1 MMSCLVSPRD
11 LIISTLHIPTV
22 VPVFAS
28 STATRRREAHML
40 KHLTLGAAALALLA
54 MSASAQQPTPRPQQ
68 GAAQQGSQQ
77 PPHGRPQPTEPW
89 RIIAL
94 PQSSL
99 VFGRDGSL
107 IGETG
112 REWRTNVSLR
122 SLPKYVGAAF
132 IAVEDQRFYQHDG
145 VDVIGVASAVKGKLF
160 GDRRGGASTIT
171 QQLVGNM
178 HPELID
184 RRDLSLGRKL
194 REQQAAREME
204 RHYTKEQILEAYLNT
219 INFGHGWYG
228 VETAARHYFGKSA
241 ARLTL
246 GEAALLAA
254 LPKSPVYYDPGV
266 YPERAR
272 QRRDL
277 ILGLMAQQ
285 GLVTLTA
292 ANTAK
297 RERIQVAPNTGLS
310 APSHYFVDAV
320 RQEAAR
326 IGINVF
332 GGGYRVYTT
341 LDPALQRAATSALAD
356 GIARLEALP
365 NYQHARFGA
374 PPKPPADAATPAPAQ
389 PTPAST
395 DYLQGAAV
403 VLDPATGD
411 VRALVGG
418 RSYAASPFNRATQA
432 LRQPGSSFK
441 PFLYAKALESGLAS
455 SAIVP
460 DTAITIPLEDGTTY
474 EPKNVDT
481 VFMGPITMRESLVKS
496 RNTVAV
502 QVGLLIG
509 MDSVAALASRVGIEA
524 PVAPFPSSALGASVV
539 NPLNFVSAYTAFA
552 NLGQVVEPRLIQR
565 IEDLTGRVV
574 YTAPPPVSRQVLDP
588 RVAFIVRDVLR
599 ETAERGTGAG
609 ARRQVPAVVPIA
621 GKTGTTNDNIDVW
634 FVGMTPDLVG
644 GVWLG
649 FDKPKTIMPGAGGG
663 SLAAPIWGQMV
674 ARYYVGRT
682 PGEWT
687 APSGLTFAYFD
698 RATGELASPLTPRDR
713 RYLEYFIPGTE
724 PEPFRS
730 NPWKIAQ
737 WGAMV
742 AW

>member
-1 MMSCLVSPRD
+1 MVPVSD
-11 LIISTLHIPTV
+11 SSTVARRRTLNVSTWITLAAATV
-22 VPVFAS
+22 VLVLPAD
-28 STATRRREAHML
+28 
-40 KHLTLGAAALALLA
+40 
-54 MSASAQQPTPRPQQ
+54 AQQPAPRPQQ
-68 GAAQQGSQQ
+68 GAAQQGVQQ
-77 PPHGRPQPTEPW
+77 PNGRPQPTDPW
-89 RIIAL
+89 RIITL

-112 REWRTNVSLR
+112 REWRTNVPLR

-178 HPELID
+178 HPDLID

-204 RHYTKEQILEAYLNT
+204 RRYTKEQILEAYLNT

-246 GEAALLAA
+246 AEAALLAA

-266 YPERAR
+266 YPDRAR

-285 GLVTLTA
+285 GLVSLPTA
-292 ANTAK
+292 NLAK
-297 RERIQVAPNTGLS
+297 REPIQVAPHMGLS

-326 IGINVF
+326 IGVNVF
-332 GGGYRVYTT
+332 AGGYRVYTT

-356 GIARLEALP
+356 GIARLESQP
-365 NYQHARFGA
+365 GYQHGRFGA
-374 PPKPPADAATPAPAQ
+374 PPTPPPGTPVSAAPAEPVQPAP
-389 PTPAST
+389 PST

-403 VLDPATGD
+403 FMDPATGD

-432 LRQPGSSFK
+432 MRQPGSSFK

-460 DTAITIPLEDGTTY
+460 DTAIVVPLEDGTTY

-481 VFMGPITMRESLVKS
+481 VFMGPMTMRESLVKS

-509 MDSVAALASRVGIEA
+509 MDSVAALAARVGLET

-539 NPLNFVSAYTAFA
+539 NPLDFVSAYTAFA
-552 NLGQVVEPRLIQR
+552 NLGQAVEPRLIQR
-565 IEDLTGRVV
+565 IEDLSGRVV
-574 YTAPPPVSRQVLDP
+574 YTAPPSQPRQVLDP
-588 RVAFIVRDVLR
+588 RVAFIVRDVMR
-599 ETAERGTGAG
+599 ETAERGTAGG

-621 GKTGTTNDNIDVW
+621 GKTGTTNDNVDVW

-649 FDKPKTIMPGAGGG
+649 FDRPKTIMPGAGGG
-663 SLAAPIWGQMV
+663 SLAAPIWGQIV

-687 APSGLTFAYFD
+687 APTGLTFAYFD
-698 RATGELASPLTPRDR
+698 RETGQLATPETPRDR
-713 RYLEYFIPGTE
+713 RYLEYFLPGTE

-730 NPWKIAQ
+730 NPWKVAQ

>member
-1 MMSCLVSPRD
+1 VSSSALSLSVHR
-11 LIISTLHIPTV
+11 SVGTL
-22 VPVFAS
+22 
-28 STATRRREAHML
+28 TRL
-40 KHLTLGAAALALLA
+40 ALAAVALIHTALA
-54 MSASAQQPTPRPQQ
+54 AAQQPGPRPQQ
-68 GAAQQGSQQ
+68 AAAQQGTPQQ
-77 PPHGRPQPTEPW
+77 QHASNEPW
-89 RIIAL
+89 RIVAL

-99 VFGRDGSL
+99 VFGRDGSF

-112 REWRTNVSLR
+112 REWRTNVPLR
-122 SLPKYVGAAF
+122 SLPKYVAAAF

-145 VDVIGVASAVKGKLF
+145 VDVIGVAAAVKGKIL
-160 GDRRGGASTIT
+160 GSNRGGASTIT
-171 QQLVGNM
+171 QQLIGNM

-184 RRDLSLGRKL
+184 RRDISFGRKL
-194 REQQAAREME
+194 KEQQAAREME
-204 RHYTKEQILEAYLNT
+204 RHYSKEQILEAYLNT

-228 VETAARHYFGKSA
+228 VETAARHYFGKGA

-246 GEAALLAA
+246 AEAALLAA

-266 YPERAR
+266 YPDRAK

-285 GLVTLTA
+285 GHVSLPTA
-292 ANTAK
+292 NIAQ
-297 RERIQVAPNTGLS
+297 REPVQVAPNAGLS

-341 LDPALQRAATSALAD
+341 LDPALQRAVTSALAD

-365 NYQHARFGA
+365 GYQHAKFGSPPAAPPPGA
-374 PPKPPADAATPAPAQ
+374 PPVAPAAAA
-389 PTPAST
+389 PT

-403 VLDPATGD
+403 MLDPATGD

-432 LRQPGSSFK
+432 VRQPGSSFK
-441 PFLYAKALESGLAS
+441 PFVYAKALETGIPS
-455 SAIVP
+455 SAIIP
-460 DTAITIPLEDGTTY
+460 DTAISIPQEDGTAY

-481 VFMGPITMRESLVKS
+481 VYLGPMTMREALVKS

-509 MDSVAALASRVGIEA
+509 MDSVAALAARVGLGT
-524 PVAPFPSSALGASVV
+524 PVAPFPSSALGASGV
-539 NPLNFVSAYTAFA
+539 NPLNFVAAYTAFA
-552 NLGQVVEPRLIQR
+552 NLGQVVEPRFIAR
-565 IEDLTGRVV
+565 IEDVSGRVV
-574 YTAPPPVSRQVLDP
+574 YTALPAAPRQVLDP

-649 FDKPKTIMPGAGGG
+649 FDKPKTIMAGAGGG

-687 APSGLTFAYFD
+687 APAGLTFAYFD
-698 RATGELASPLTPRDR
+698 RSTGALATPETPRDR

-730 NPWKIAQ
+730 NPWKVVQ

-742 AW
+742 LW

>member
-1 MMSCLVSPRD
+1 MPVSTFSAPAGRRA
-11 LIISTLHIPTV
+11 LRTL
-22 VPVFAS
+22 AGL
-28 STATRRREAHML
+28 AL
-40 KHLTLGAAALALLA
+40 AAAPLFPL
-54 MSASAQQPTPRPQQ
+54 SPAQGQQRPGARPQQ
-68 GAAQQGSQQ
+68 GAAQQGAQQ
-77 PPHGRPQPTEPW
+77 PVQPTEPW

-112 REWRTNVSLR
+112 REWRTNVALR

-145 VDVIGVASAVKGKLF
+145 VDVIGVASAVKGKIF

-204 RHYTKEQILEAYLNT
+204 RRYTKEQILEAYLNT

-228 VETAARHYFGKSA
+228 VETAARHYFGKGA

-246 GEAALLAA
+246 AEAALLAA
-254 LPKSPVYYDPGV
+254 LPKSPVYYDPGS
-266 YPERAR
+266 YPDRAR

-277 ILGLMAQQ
+277 ILTLMAEQ
-285 GLVTLTA
+285 GLISLPTA
-292 ANTAK
+292 NLAK
-297 RERIQVAPNTGLS
+297 REPIQVAPNTGLS

-326 IGINVF
+326 NGINVF

-365 NYQHARFGA
+365 GYQHARFGA
-374 PPKPPADAATPAPAQ
+374 PATPPPGTPANGAPPQ
-389 PTPAST
+389 PAAAST

-403 VLDPATGD
+403 FMDPTTGD
-411 VRALVGG
+411 VRALIGG

-432 LRQPGSSFK
+432 MRQPGSSFK
-441 PFLYAKALESGLAS
+441 PFLYAKAIESGLAS
-455 SAIVP
+455 SAIIP
-460 DTAITIPLEDGTTY
+460 DTAIVIPLEDGTTY

-509 MDSVAALASRVGIEA
+509 MDSVAALAARVGLDA

-539 NPLNFVSAYTAFA
+539 NPMDFVSAYTAFA
-552 NLGQVVEPRLIQR
+552 NLGQVIEPRLIQR
-565 IEDLTGRVV
+565 IEDPTGRVV
-574 YTAPPPVSRQVLDP
+574 YTAPPPAPRQVLDP
-588 RVAFIVRDVLR
+588 RVAFIVRDVMR

-621 GKTGTTNDNIDVW
+621 GKTGTSNDNVDVW

-649 FDKPKTIMPGAGGG
+649 FDRPKTIMAGAGGG
-663 SLAAPIWGQMV
+663 SLAAPIWGQIV
-674 ARYYVGRT
+674 GRYYVGRT
-682 PGEWT
+682 PGEWA
-687 APSGLTFAYFD
+687 APAGLTFAYFD
-698 RATGELASPLTPRDR
+698 RQSGELATPETPRDR

-730 NPWKIAQ
+730 NPWKVVQ

>member
-1 MMSCLVSPRD
+1 MACACVTMAAVAAV
-11 LIISTLHIPTV
+11 H
-22 VPVFAS
+22 PVA
-28 STATRRREAHML
+28 
-40 KHLTLGAAALALLA
+40 
-54 MSASAQQPTPRPQQ
+54 AQQPGPRPQQ
-68 GAAQQGSQQ
+68 GAAQQGAPLPAQ
-77 PPHGRPQPTEPW
+77 PSTEPW

-99 VFGRDGSL
+99 VFGRDASF

-112 REWRTNVSLR
+112 REWRTNVPLR
-122 SLPKYVGAAF
+122 SLPKHVPAAF

-145 VDVIGVASAVKGKLF
+145 VDVIGVAAAVKGKIL
-160 GDRRGGASTIT
+160 GGNRGGASTIT

-204 RHYTKEQILEAYLNT
+204 RRYSKEQILEAYLNT
-219 INFGHGWYG
+219 INFGRGWYG
-228 VETAARHYFGKSA
+228 VETAARHYFGKGA

-246 GEAALLAA
+246 AEAALLAA
-254 LPKSPVYYDPGV
+254 LPKSPVYYDPSV
-266 YPERAR
+266 YPDRAK

-285 GLVTLTA
+285 GLIGLPTA
-292 ANTAK
+292 NLAK
-297 RERIQVAPNTGLS
+297 REPIEVAPNSGLS

-320 RQEAAR
+320 RQEAAKV
-326 IGINVF
+326 GINIF
-332 GGGYRVYTT
+332 TGGYRVYTT
-341 LDPALQRAATSALAD
+341 LDPALQRAVTSALAD
-356 GIARLEALP
+356 GISRLEALP
-365 NYQHARFGA
+365 GYQHGRFGA
-374 PPKPPADAATPAPAQ
+374 APAATATGTAPGTAPVT
-389 PTPAST
+389 PTPATAPTT

-403 VLDPATGD
+403 MLDPTTGD

-432 LRQPGSSFK
+432 VRQAGSSFK
-441 PFLYAKALESGLAS
+441 PFVYAKALETGIPS
-455 SAIVP
+455 SAIIP
-460 DTAITIPLEDGTTY
+460 DTAISILQEHDTTTY
-474 EPKNVDT
+474 QPRNVDT
-481 VFMGPITMRESLVKS
+481 LYLGPMTMREALVKS
-496 RNTVAV
+496 RNTVSV
-502 QVGLLIG
+502 QVGLLVG
-509 MDSVAALASRVGIEA
+509 MDSVAALAARVGLDNPI
-524 PVAPFPSSALGASVV
+524 APFPSSALGASGV
-539 NPLNFVSAYTAFA
+539 NPLDFVAAYTAFA
-552 NLGQVVEPRLIQR
+552 NLGQVVEPRLISR
-565 IEDLTGRVV
+565 IEDANGRVV
-574 YTAPPPVSRQVLDP
+574 YTAPPPAPRQVMDP

-599 ETAERGTGAG
+599 EAAERGTGAG

-621 GKTGTTNDNIDVW
+621 GKTGTSNDNVDVW

-644 GVWLG
+644 GIWLG
-649 FDKPKTIMPGAGGG
+649 FDKPKTIMKGAGGG
-663 SLAAPIWGQMV
+663 SLAAPIWGQMI

-687 APSGLTFAYFD
+687 AAPTGLTFGYFD
-698 RATGELASPLTPRDR
+698 RATGELATRETPRDR

-730 NPWKIAQ
+730 NPWKVVQ

>member
-1 MMSCLVSPRD
+1 VSLFAFSFSVHRSV
-11 LIISTLHIPTV
+11 STL
-22 VPVFAS
+22 
-28 STATRRREAHML
+28 TRLAL
-40 KHLTLGAAALALLA
+40 AGAALAHA
-54 MSASAQQPTPRPQQ
+54 APAGAQQTGARPQQ
-68 GAAQQGSQQ
+68 GAAQQGSPQQ
-77 PPHGRPQPTEPW
+77 PYPSTEPW
-89 RIIAL
+89 RIVAL

-99 VFGRDGSL
+99 VFGRDGSF

-112 REWRTNVSLR
+112 REWRTNVPLR
-122 SLPKYVGAAF
+122 SLPKYVAAAF

-145 VDVIGVASAVKGKLF
+145 VDVIGVAAAVKGKIL
-160 GDRRGGASTIT
+160 GGNRGGASTIT
-171 QQLVGNM
+171 QQLIGNM

-184 RRDLSLGRKL
+184 RRDISFGRKL
-194 REQQAAREME
+194 KEQQAAREME
-204 RHYTKEQILEAYLNT
+204 RHYSKEQILEAYLNT

-228 VETAARHYFGKSA
+228 VETAARHYFGKGA

-246 GEAALLAA
+246 AEAALLAA
-254 LPKSPVYYDPGV
+254 QPKSPVYYDPGV
-266 YPERAR
+266 YPDRAK

-285 GLVTLTA
+285 GHISLPTA
-292 ANTAK
+292 NLAQ
-297 RERIQVAPNTGLS
+297 REPIQVAPNAGLS

-326 IGINVF
+326 VGINVF
-332 GGGYRVYTT
+332 GGGYRVYTP
-341 LDPALQRAATSALAD
+341 LDPALQRAVTSALAD

-365 NYQHARFGA
+365 GYQHGKFGNV
-374 PPKPPADAATPAPAQ
+374 PAATPPAAPQIA
-389 PTPAST
+389 PTPAVAATTPT

-403 VLDPATGD
+403 MLDPATGD

-432 LRQPGSSFK
+432 VRQAGSSFK
-441 PFLYAKALESGLAS
+441 PFVYAKALETGIPS
-455 SAIVP
+455 SAIIP
-460 DTAITIPLEDGTTY
+460 DTAISIPQEDGTAY

-481 VFMGPITMRESLVKS
+481 VYLGPMTMREALVKS

-509 MDSVAALASRVGIEA
+509 MDSVAALAARVGVETPI
-524 PVAPFPSSALGASVV
+524 APFPSSALGASGV
-539 NPLNFVSAYTAFA
+539 NPLNFVAAYTAFA
-552 NLGQVVEPRLIQR
+552 NLGQVVQPRLITR
-565 IEDLTGRVV
+565 IEDANGRVV
-574 YTAPPPVSRQVLDP
+574 YTAPPPAPRQVLDP

-621 GKTGTTNDNIDVW
+621 GKTGTTNDNVDVW

-649 FDKPKTIMPGAGGG
+649 FDKPKTIMAGAGGG

-687 APSGLTFAYFD
+687 APAGLTFAYFD
-698 RATGELASPLTPRDR
+698 RATGELATRETPRDR

-730 NPWKIAQ
+730 NPWKVVQ
-737 WGAMV
+737 WGA
-742 AW
+742 AILW

>member
-1 MMSCLVSPRD
+1 MSSSALSFSVHRPVSTLTCLV
-11 LIISTLHIPTV
+11 L
-22 VPVFAS
+22 A
-28 STATRRREAHML
+28 
-40 KHLTLGAAALALLA
+40 GAAVVHAAPA
-54 MSASAQQPTPRPQQ
+54 VAQQPGPRPQQ
-68 GAAQQGSQQ
+68 GAAQQGSPQQ
-77 PPHGRPQPTEPW
+77 PPASNEPW
-89 RIIAL
+89 RIVAL

-99 VFGRDGSL
+99 VFGRDGSF

-112 REWRTNVSLR
+112 REWRTSVPLR
-122 SLPKYVGAAF
+122 SLPRYVAAAF

-145 VDVIGVASAVKGKLF
+145 VDVIGVAAAVKGKIL
-160 GDRRGGASTIT
+160 GGNRGGASTIT
-171 QQLVGNM
+171 QQLIGNM

-204 RHYTKEQILEAYLNT
+204 RHYSKEQILEAYLNT

-228 VETAARHYFGKSA
+228 VETAARHYFGKGA

-246 GEAALLAA
+246 AEAALLAA

-266 YPERAR
+266 YPDRAK

-285 GLVTLTA
+285 GQISLPTA
-292 ANTAK
+292 NLAK
-297 RERIQVAPNTGLS
+297 REPIQVAPNAGLS

-341 LDPALQRAATSALAD
+341 LDPALQRAVTSALAD

-365 NYQHARFGA
+365 GYQHGKFGSPPAAPAPGA
-374 PPKPPADAATPAPAQ
+374 PLVAPAPGAAA
-389 PTPAST
+389 PT
-395 DYLQGAAV
+395 DYLQGAV
-403 VLDPATGD
+403 VMVDPATGD

-432 LRQPGSSFK
+432 VRQAGSSFK
-441 PFLYAKALESGLAS
+441 PFVYAKALETGIPS
-455 SAIVP
+455 SAIIP
-460 DTAITIPLEDGTTY
+460 DTAISIPQEDGTTY

-481 VFMGPITMRESLVKS
+481 VYLGAMTMREALVKS

-509 MDSVAALASRVGIEA
+509 MDSVAALATRVGVET
-524 PVAPFPSSALGASVV
+524 PVAPFPSSALGASAV
-539 NPLNFVSAYTAFA
+539 NPLNFVAAYTAFA
-552 NLGQVVEPRLIQR
+552 NLGQVVEPRLIAR
-565 IEDLTGRVV
+565 IEDTNGRVV
-574 YTAPPPVSRQVLDP
+574 YTAPPPTPRQVLDP

-599 ETAERGTGAG
+599 EAAERGTGAG

-621 GKTGTTNDNIDVW
+621 GKTGTTNDNVDVW

-649 FDKPKTIMPGAGGG
+649 FDKPKTIMAGAGGG

-682 PGEWT
+682 PREWS
-687 APSGLTFAYFD
+687 APTGLTFAYFD
-698 RATGELASPLTPRDR
+698 RATGELATPETPRDR

-730 NPWKIAQ
+730 NPWKVVQ

-742 AW
+742 LW

>member
-1 MMSCLVSPRD
+1 MPLP
-11 LIISTLHIPTV
+11 
-22 VPVFAS
+22 AS
-28 STATRRREAHML
+28 SIVVIGPPASILVRIAL
-40 KHLTLGAAALALLA
+40 VVGLLGSAAPMA
-54 MSASAQQPTPRPQQ
+54 AQQPSPRPQQ
-68 GAAQQGSQQ
+68 GAAQQGAQQ
-77 PPHGRPQPTEPW
+77 PARPPVTDPW
-89 RIIAL
+89 RIITL

-112 REWRTNVSLR
+112 REWRTNVPLR

-178 HPELID
+178 HPDLID
-184 RRDLSLGRKL
+184 RRDMSLGRKL

-204 RHYTKEQILEAYLNT
+204 RHYSKEQILEAYLNT

-228 VETAARHYFGKSA
+228 VETAARHYFGKGA

-246 GEAALLAA
+246 AEAALLAA
-254 LPKSPVYYDPGV
+254 LPKSPVYYDPAV
-266 YPERAR
+266 YPDRAR

-285 GLVTLTA
+285 GLVSLPTA
-292 ANTAK
+292 NLAK
-297 RERIQVAPNTGLS
+297 RERIQIAPNTGLS

-332 GGGYRVYTT
+332 AGGYRVHTT

-356 GIARLEALP
+356 GIARLESQP
-365 NYQHARFGA
+365 GYKHGRFGA
-374 PPKPPADAATPAPAQ
+374 SAPAAKPDAPPAGEAPQPAASPV
-389 PTPAST
+389 

-403 VLDPATGD
+403 VIDPTTGD

-481 VFMGPITMRESLVKS
+481 VFIGPITMRESLVKS

-502 QVGLLIG
+502 QGGLLIG
-509 MDSVAALASRVGIEA
+509 MDSVAALAARVGIDA

-539 NPLNFVSAYTAFA
+539 NPLDFVSAYTAFA
-552 NLGQVVEPRLIQR
+552 NLGQVVEPRLISR
-565 IEDLTGRVV
+565 IEDLSGRVV
-574 YTAPPPVSRQVLDP
+574 YTAPPPAPRQVMDP

-649 FDKPKTIMPGAGGG
+649 FDRPKTIMPGAGGG

-687 APSGLTFAYFD
+687 TPSGLTFAYFD
-698 RATGELASPLTPRDR
+698 RATGELATPLTPRDR

-730 NPWKIAQ
+730 NPWKVAQ

-742 AW
+742 GW

>member
-1 MMSCLVSPRD
+1 MP
-11 LIISTLHIPTV
+11 
-22 VPVFAS
+22 AS
-28 STATRRREAHML
+28 ALSNAVIRRCPARAL
-40 KHLTLGAAALALLA
+40 RGVALAALALTPA
-54 MSASAQQPTPRPQQ
+54 VPAHARQAGPRPQQ
-68 GAAQQGSQQ
+68 GAAQQGAPQ
-77 PPHGRPQPTEPW
+77 PPHGSDEPW
-89 RIIAL
+89 RIVAL

-99 VFGRDGSL
+99 VFGRDGSF

-112 REWRTNVSLR
+112 REWRTSVPLR
-122 SLPKYVGAAF
+122 SLPKYVAAAF

-145 VDVIGVASAVKGKLF
+145 VDVIGVAAAVKGKIL
-160 GDRRGGASTIT
+160 GGNRGGASTIT
-171 QQLVGNM
+171 QQLIGNM

-204 RHYTKEQILEAYLNT
+204 RHYSKEQILEAYLNT

-228 VETAARHYFGKSA
+228 VETAARHYFGKGA

-266 YPERAR
+266 YPDRAK

-285 GLVTLTA
+285 GHISLPTA
-292 ANTAK
+292 NLAQ
-297 RERIQVAPNTGLS
+297 RELIQVAPNAGLS

-326 IGINVF
+326 LGINVF
-332 GGGYRVYTT
+332 GGAYRVFTT
-341 LDPALQRAATSALAD
+341 LDPALQRAVTSALAD

-365 NYQHARFGA
+365 AYKHGKFGSPPIPPASGA
-374 PPKPPADAATPAPAQ
+374 PPVAEVPV
-389 PTPAST
+389 ASPT

-403 VLDPATGD
+403 MLDPVTGD

-432 LRQPGSSFK
+432 VRQPGSSFK
-441 PFLYAKALESGLAS
+441 PFVYAKALETGIPS
-455 SAIVP
+455 SAIIP
-460 DTAITIPLEDGTTY
+460 DTAISIPQEDGTAY

-481 VFMGPITMRESLVKS
+481 VYLGPMTMREALVKS

-509 MDSVAALASRVGIEA
+509 MDSVAALAARVGVET
-524 PVAPFPSSALGASVV
+524 PVAPFPSSALGASGV
-539 NPLNFVSAYTAFA
+539 NPLNFVAAYTAFA
-552 NLGQVVEPRLIQR
+552 NLGQVVQPRLISR
-565 IEDLTGRVV
+565 IEDASGRVV
-574 YTAPPPVSRQVLDP
+574 YTAPPPAPRQVLDP

-599 ETAERGTGAG
+599 ETAERGTGGG

-621 GKTGTTNDNIDVW
+621 GKTGTTNDNVDVW

-649 FDKPKTIMPGAGGG
+649 FDKPKTIMAGAGGG

-674 ARYYVGRT
+674 ARYYVGRA

-698 RATGELASPLTPRDR
+698 RATGELATPETPRDR

-730 NPWKIAQ
+730 NPWKVVQ

-742 AW
+742 LW

>member
-1 MMSCLVSPRD
+1 MPASALSIHVD
-11 LIISTLHIPTV
+11 LRYAA
-22 VPVFAS
+22 VFA
-28 STATRRREAHML
+28 ARLAVA
-40 KHLTLGAAALALLA
+40 AAALLPV
-54 MSASAQQPTPRPQQ
+54 SAVRGQQPGARPQQ
-68 GAAQQGSQQ
+68 GAAQQGAQYQ
-77 PPHGRPQPTEPW
+77 AQPTNDPW
-89 RIIAL
+89 RIISL

-99 VFGRDGSL
+99 VFGRDGSF

-112 REWRTNVSLR
+112 REWRTSVPLR
-122 SLPKYVGAAF
+122 SLPKYVAAAF

-145 VDVIGVASAVKGKLF
+145 VDVIGVAAAVKGKLL
-160 GDRRGGASTIT
+160 GGNRGGASTIT
-171 QQLVGNM
+171 QQLIGNM

-204 RHYTKEQILEAYLNT
+204 RRYNKEQILEAYLNT

-228 VETAARHYFGKSA
+228 VETAARHYFGKGA
-241 ARLTL
+241 ARLAL
-246 GEAALLAA
+246 AEAALLAA

-266 YPERAR
+266 YPARAK

-285 GLVTLTA
+285 GHISLPTA
-292 ANTAK
+292 NLAK
-297 RERIQVAPNTGLS
+297 REPVQVAPNAGLS

-332 GGGYRVYTT
+332 AGGYRVYTT

-356 GIARLEALP
+356 GIARLEAQP
-365 NYQHARFGA
+365 GYQHGRFGA
-374 PPKPPADAATPAPAQ
+374 PPAPAPGAPPGAPAPPAPA
-389 PTPAST
+389 PT

-441 PFLYAKALESGLAS
+441 PFVYAKALESGVAS
-455 SAIVP
+455 SAVIP
-460 DTAITIPLEDGTTY
+460 DTAISIPLEDGTTY
-474 EPKNVDT
+474 EPRNVDT
-481 VFMGPITMRESLVKS
+481 VYMGPITMRESLVKS

-502 QVGLLIG
+502 QVGMLIG
-509 MDSVAALASRVGIEA
+509 MDSVAALAARVGVDA
-524 PVAPFPSSALGASVV
+524 PVAPFPSSALGASAV
-539 NPLNFVSAYTAFA
+539 NLLDFVAAYTAFA
-552 NLGQVVEPRLIQR
+552 NLGQVVEPRLIAR
-565 IEDLTGRVV
+565 IEDANGRVV
-574 YTAPPPVSRQVLDP
+574 YTAPPSTPRQVLDP

-599 ETAERGTGAG
+599 EAAERGTGGG

-621 GKTGTTNDNIDVW
+621 GKTGTSNDNVDVW

-649 FDKPKTIMPGAGGG
+649 FDRPKMIMAGAGGG

-674 ARYYVGRT
+674 GRYYVGRT

-687 APSGLTFAYFD
+687 APAGLTFAYFD
-698 RATGELASPLTPRDR
+698 RQTGELATPETPRDR
-713 RYLEYFIPGTE
+713 RYIEYFIPGTE

-730 NPWKIAQ
+730 NPWKVVQ

-742 AW
+742 LW

>member
-1 MMSCLVSPRD
+1 VPASALSIHVD
-11 LIISTLHIPTV
+11 LRYAA
-22 VPVFAS
+22 VFA
-28 STATRRREAHML
+28 ARLAVA
-40 KHLTLGAAALALLA
+40 AAALLPV
-54 MSASAQQPTPRPQQ
+54 SAVRGQQPGARPQQ
-68 GAAQQGSQQ
+68 GAAQQGAQYQ
-77 PPHGRPQPTEPW
+77 AQPTNDPW
-89 RIIAL
+89 RIISL

-99 VFGRDGSL
+99 VFGRDGSF

-112 REWRTNVSLR
+112 REWRTSVPLR
-122 SLPKYVGAAF
+122 SLPKYVAAAF

-145 VDVIGVASAVKGKLF
+145 VDVIGVAAAVKGKLL
-160 GDRRGGASTIT
+160 GGNRGGASTIT
-171 QQLVGNM
+171 QQLIGNM

-204 RHYTKEQILEAYLNT
+204 RRYNKEQILEAYLNT

-228 VETAARHYFGKSA
+228 VETAARHYFGKGA
-241 ARLTL
+241 ARLAL
-246 GEAALLAA
+246 AEAALLAA

-266 YPERAR
+266 YPARAK

-285 GLVTLTA
+285 GHISLPTA
-292 ANTAK
+292 NLAK
-297 RERIQVAPNTGLS
+297 REPVQVAPNAGLS

-332 GGGYRVYTT
+332 AGGYRVYTT

-356 GIARLEALP
+356 GIARLEAQP
-365 NYQHARFGA
+365 GYQHGRFGA
-374 PPKPPADAATPAPAQ
+374 PPAPAPGAPPGAPAPPAPA
-389 PTPAST
+389 PT

-441 PFLYAKALESGLAS
+441 PFVYAKALESGVAS
-455 SAIVP
+455 SAVIP
-460 DTAITIPLEDGTTY
+460 DTAISIPLEDGTTY
-474 EPKNVDT
+474 EPRNVDT
-481 VFMGPITMRESLVKS
+481 VYMGPITMRESLVKS

-502 QVGLLIG
+502 QVGMLIG
-509 MDSVAALASRVGIEA
+509 MDSVAALAARVGVDA
-524 PVAPFPSSALGASVV
+524 PVAPFPSSALGASAV
-539 NPLNFVSAYTAFA
+539 NLLDFVAAYTAFA
-552 NLGQVVEPRLIQR
+552 NLGQVVEPRLIAR
-565 IEDLTGRVV
+565 IEDANGRVV
-574 YTAPPPVSRQVLDP
+574 YTAPPSTPRQVLDP

-599 ETAERGTGAG
+599 EAAERGTGGG

-621 GKTGTTNDNIDVW
+621 GKTGTSNDNVDVW

-649 FDKPKTIMPGAGGG
+649 FDRPKMIMAGAGGG

-674 ARYYVGRT
+674 GRYYVGRT

-687 APSGLTFAYFD
+687 APAGLTFAYFD
-698 RATGELASPLTPRDR
+698 RQTGELATPETPRDR
-713 RYLEYFIPGTE
+713 RYIEYFIPGTE

-730 NPWKIAQ
+730 NPWKVVQ

-742 AW
+742 LW

>member
-1 MMSCLVSPRD
+1 MN
-11 LIISTLHIPTV
+11 TV
-22 VPVFAS
+22 MRLA
-28 STATRRREAHML
+28 L
-40 KHLTLGAAALALLA
+40 AAATLIHITPAA
-54 MSASAQQPTPRPQQ
+54 GQQPGPRPQQ
-68 GAAQQGSQQ
+68 GAAQQGAQHQAQ
-77 PPHGRPQPTEPW
+77 PANEPW
-89 RIIAL
+89 RIVPL

-99 VFGRDGSL
+99 VFGRDGSF

-112 REWRTNVSLR
+112 REWRTSVPLR
-122 SLPKYVGAAF
+122 SLPRYVAAAF

-145 VDVIGVASAVKGKLF
+145 VDVIGVAAAVKGKIL
-160 GDRRGGASTIT
+160 GGNRGGASTIT
-171 QQLVGNM
+171 QQLIGNM

-184 RRDLSLGRKL
+184 RRDISLGRKL
-194 REQQAAREME
+194 KEQQAAREME
-204 RHYTKEQILEAYLNT
+204 RRYTKEQILEAYLNT

-228 VETAARHYFGKSA
+228 VETAARHYFGKGA

-246 GEAALLAA
+246 AEAALLAA

-266 YPERAR
+266 YPDRAK

-285 GLVTLTA
+285 GHISLPTA
-292 ANTAK
+292 NLAK
-297 RERIQVAPNTGLS
+297 REPIQVAPNAGLS

-356 GIARLEALP
+356 GIARLEAQP
-365 NYQHARFGA
+365 GYQHGRFGSTPGA
-374 PPKPPADAATPAPAQ
+374 PAPSAA
-389 PTPAST
+389 PGAPAPVAAAPT

-441 PFLYAKALESGLAS
+441 PFVYAKALESGIAS
-455 SAIVP
+455 SAVIP
-460 DTAITIPLEDGTTY
+460 DTAISIPLEDGTTY
-474 EPKNVDT
+474 EPRNVDT
-481 VFMGPITMRESLVKS
+481 VYMGPITMRESLVKS

-502 QVGLLIG
+502 QVGMLIG
-509 MDSVAALASRVGIEA
+509 MDSVAALAARVGVDA
-524 PVAPFPSSALGASVV
+524 PVAPFPSSALGASAV
-539 NPLNFVSAYTAFA
+539 NPLDFVAAYTAFA
-552 NLGQVVEPRLIQR
+552 NLGQVVEPRLIAR
-565 IEDLTGRVV
+565 IEDASGRVV
-574 YTAPPPVSRQVLDP
+574 YTAPPPAPRQVLDP

-599 ETAERGTGAG
+599 EAAERGTGGG

-621 GKTGTTNDNIDVW
+621 GKTGTTNDNVDVW

-649 FDKPKTIMPGAGGG
+649 FDKPKMIMAGAGGG

-674 ARYYVGRT
+674 GRYYVGRT

-687 APSGLTFAYFD
+687 APAGLTFAYFD
-698 RATGELASPLTPRDR
+698 RATGQLATAETPRDR
-713 RYLEYFIPGTE
+713 RYMEYFIPGTE

-730 NPWKIAQ
+730 NPWKVVQ

-742 AW
+742 LW

>member
-1 MMSCLVSPRD
+1 VPASALSIPVD
-11 LIISTLHIPTV
+11 LRRAVRATV
-22 VPVFAS
+22 QLAVAAS
-28 STATRRREAHML
+28 
-40 KHLTLGAAALALLA
+40 ALLHA
-54 MSASAQQPTPRPQQ
+54 APLAGQQRPQQ
-68 GAAQQGSQQ
+68 GAAQQGAQHQ
-77 PPHGRPQPTEPW
+77 PQPAAEPW

-99 VFGRDGSL
+99 VFGRDGSF

-112 REWRTNVSLR
+112 REWRTNVPLR
-122 SLPKYVGAAF
+122 SLPKYVAAAF

-145 VDVIGVASAVKGKLF
+145 VDVIGVAAAVKGKLL
-160 GDRRGGASTIT
+160 GGNRGGASTIT
-171 QQLVGNM
+171 QQLIGNM

-204 RHYTKEQILEAYLNT
+204 RRYNKEQILEAYLNT

-228 VETAARHYFGKSA
+228 VETAARHYFGKGA

-246 GEAALLAA
+246 AEAALLAA

-266 YPERAR
+266 YPARAK

-285 GLVTLTA
+285 GHVSLPTA
-292 ANTAK
+292 NLAK
-297 RERIQVAPNTGLS
+297 RERIEVAPNAGLS

-332 GGGYRVYTT
+332 AGGYRVYTT

-365 NYQHARFGA
+365 GYKHDRFGA
-374 PPKPPADAATPAPAQ
+374 PAAPPPGAAPDVATPAAAP
-389 PTPAST
+389 ST

-441 PFLYAKALESGLAS
+441 PFVYAKALETGIAS
-455 SAIVP
+455 SAVIP
-460 DTAITIPLEDGTTY
+460 DTAISIPLEDGTTY
-474 EPKNVDT
+474 EPRNVDT
-481 VFMGPITMRESLVKS
+481 VYMGPITMRESLVKS

-502 QVGLLIG
+502 QVGMLIG
-509 MDSVAALASRVGIEA
+509 MDSVAALAARVGVDA
-524 PVAPFPSSALGASVV
+524 PVAPFPSSALGASGV
-539 NPLNFVSAYTAFA
+539 NPLDFVAAYTAFA
-552 NLGQVVEPRLIQR
+552 NLGQVVEPRLITR
-565 IEDLTGRVV
+565 IEDAGGRVV
-574 YTAPPPVSRQVLDP
+574 YTAPPPAPRQVLDP

-599 ETAERGTGAG
+599 EAAERGTGGG

-621 GKTGTTNDNIDVW
+621 GKTGTTNDNVDVW

-649 FDKPKTIMPGAGGG
+649 FDKPKMIMAGAGGG

-674 ARYYVGRT
+674 GRYYVGRT
-682 PGEWT
+682 PGAWT
-687 APSGLTFAYFD
+687 APPGLTFAYFD
-698 RATGELASPLTPRDR
+698 RQTGELATPETPRDR

-730 NPWKIAQ
+730 NPWKVVQ
-737 WGAMV
+737 WGPMV
-742 AW
+742 LW